1 MRQGK
6 SILPQLVIGAGFAQA
21 KVISHTVTITQNDL
35 RYGHHDELFVR
46 EGYKELFDLTPLDSK
61 SPDPGKGYNNKKRVS
76 KEHKRKTRKIA
87 KQSRQTNRRMK

>member
-21 KVISHTVTITQNDL
+21 NAISHTVTLTQGDL
-35 RYGHHDELFVR
+35 RCGYHDELFVR
-46 EGYKELFDLTPLDSK
+46 EGYKELFDDSK
-61 SPDPGKGYNNKKRVS
+61 SPDSGRGNNNKKRVS
-76 KEHKRKTRKIA
+76 KECKRKTRKIA

>member
-6 SILPQLVIGAGFAQA
+6 SILPRLVREAGLAH
-21 KVISHTVTITQNDL
+21 IHHTVTITHDDL

-46 EGYKELFDLTPLDSK
+46 EGYKELFDLTLWDSK